1 MSKAQDVIIGV
12 MNEVRGVGKHEK
24 NAAQGFNFRGIDAV
38 VNAVGPAFRK
48 HGGFL
53 VPRIINKTT
62 SVLPTKNGGSINA
75 VSLEVEFA
83 VYGSEGD
90 PITGT
95 VASESFDSGDKATA
109 KAMSVALRTFLLQT
123 LLLPTDEPDPDTFS
137 YELGQPAVDTTK
149 RDAVVKAVANAATA
163 DELRAIWKAN
173 APILDVAWTNSLG
186 EQVTLKGLIMARQ
199 SEVK

>member
-1 MSKAQDVIIGV
+1 

-53 VPRIINKTT
+53 VPTIINKTA

-75 VSLEVEFA
+75 VALEVEFA
-83 VYGSEGD
+83 VYGSEGE
-90 PITGT
+90 PIRGT

-149 RDAVVKAVANAATA
+149 REAVVKAIANAKTA
-163 DELRAIWKAN
+163 DELRNIWKAN
-173 APILDVAWTNSLG
+173 APVLDVAWENSLG